1 MNNTANPVTSI
12 CTVEELCGFGGVCF
26 LLTFIVPRGF
36 DHSMKDFPTT
46 LQTNGLGANYIL
58 WF

>member
-12 CTVEELCGFGGVCF
+12 CTVEELCGFGGVFF
-26 LLTFIVPRGF
+26 LLTFILARRI
-36 DHSMKDFPTT
+36 DHIMKDFPATP
-46 LQTNGLGANYIL
+46 QTNGLGTNYVL